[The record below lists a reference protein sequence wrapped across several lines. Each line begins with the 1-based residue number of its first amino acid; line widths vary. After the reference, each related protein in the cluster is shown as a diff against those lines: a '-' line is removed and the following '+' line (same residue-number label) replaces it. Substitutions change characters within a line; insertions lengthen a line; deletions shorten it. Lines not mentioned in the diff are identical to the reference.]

1 MNTKLFQAQD
11 RFISYICSICD
22 DFGFNRFVA
31 QLYGVLYMSDKPLSL
46 DDITERLGASKGNVS
61 INIRE
66 LEKWGAARKVW
77 IKGSRKDYYEAE
89 LDIKKIISSKLKTS
103 MQRRLAGMSSM
114 VDDVMDIVKDDPG
127 NLSEEE
133 RAAAKFV
140 AERMDRIQEL
150 KKLASTALSLAEKFL

>member
-1 MNTKLFQAQD
+1 
-11 RFISYICSICD
+11 
-22 DFGFNRFVA
+22 
-31 QLYGVLYMSDKPLSL
+31 MSDKPLSL